1 MPKASIIIR
10 TKNEERWI
18 RSCLEAVFSQEFN
31 DFEVVLVDNQSID
44 RTLEISRK
52 FDVRVAEHCTKYY
65 PGQALNEG
73 IRNSTGDL
81 LVMLS
86 GHCIPTNSRWLGKL
100 LAHFGDERLAGVYGR
115 QEPLPFT
122 SDRDKRDL
130 WTIFQLDR
138 KVQTKDCFFHN
149 ANSAIRRDLWQ
160 TTPFSETATN
170 IEDRIWA
177 KEMLDRGYHL
187 VYEPEASVY
196 HWHGI
201 HQNDNGERRRNVVR
215 IIEHFNLAGVNG
227 AASQA
232 LPGSEILA
240 VIPVRGTSPMVG
252 ERSLLSFT
260 VERAL
265 SSPLI
270 NRVLVSTDHP
280 ATRELALDLGAEAPF
295 LRPAELSHDYVGVDE
310 VATHAFESLAQGGYH
325 PDWVLILKETHPFR
339 PREFL
344 DELIQEATGSANEVV
359 IPVHKSYVTI
369 YRREK
374 EEIITL
380 HDGSIPAGISDPY
393 YFGSAGLGKMIS
405 SRFLAQKDG
414 SAARTGIY
422 VVSQQIS
429 ELMIRNQAE
438 ADELG
443 GFLLEFWRKNPPS
456 IRRKAAP
463 TLPSSSLSGL

>member
-1 MPKASIIIR
+1 M
-10 TKNEERWI
+10 
-18 RSCLEAVFSQEFN
+18 
-31 DFEVVLVDNQSID
+31 
-44 RTLEISRK
+44 
-52 FDVRVAEHCTKYY
+52 
-65 PGQALNEG
+65 LN
-73 IRNSTGDL
+73 
-81 LVMLS
+81 
-86 GHCIPTNSRWLGKL
+86 C
-100 LAHFGDERLAGVYGR
+100 
-115 QEPLPFT
+115 
-122 SDRDKRDL
+122 
-130 WTIFQLDR
+130 
-138 KVQTKDCFFHN
+138 
-149 ANSAIRRDLWQ
+149 
-160 TTPFSETATN
+160 
-170 IEDRIWA
+170 
-177 KEMLDRGYHL
+177 GYHL
-187 VYEPEASVY
+187 IYEPEASVY

-215 IIEHFNLAGVNG
+215 IIEHFNLADING

-252 ERSLLSFT
+252 QRPLLSFT
-260 VERAL
+260 LERAL

-280 ATRELALDLGAEAPF
+280 ATRELALNLGAEAPF

-310 VATHAFESLAQGGYH
+310 VAAHAFESLAQVGYH

-369 YRREK
+369 YRRER

-380 HDGSIPAGISDPY
+380 HDGSMPAGISDPY
-393 YFGSAGLGKMIS
+393 YFGCAGLGKMIS

-443 GFLLEFWRKNPPS
+443 GFLLEFWRKNPPPAL
-456 IRRKAAP
+456 RKAAP
-463 TLPSSSLSGL
+463 KLLSSSPSGL

>member
-10 TKNEERWI
+10 TRNEERWI
-18 RSCLEAVFSQEFN
+18 RSCLEAVFSQEFR
-31 DFEVVLVDNQSID
+31 DFDVVLVDNQSTD
-44 RTLEISRK
+44 KTLEIARK
-52 FDVRVAEHCTKYY
+52 FNVRVAEHRTKYY

-73 IRNSTGDL
+73 IRNSTGDW

-86 GHCIPTNSRWLGKL
+86 GHCIPTSPRWLGRL
-100 LAHFGDERLAGVYGR
+100 LAHFGDDRLAGVYGR

-160 TTPFSETATN
+160 CTPFSETATN

-187 VYEPEASVY
+187 IYEPEASVY

-227 AASQA
+227 ASSQA

-240 VIPVRGTSPMVG
+240 VIPVRGTSLMVG
-252 ERSLLSFT
+252 ERPLLSFT

-270 NRVLVSTDHP
+270 SRVVVSTDHP
-280 ATRELALDLGAEAPF
+280 ATRELALKLGAEAPF

-310 VATHAFESLAQGGYH
+310 VAAHAFESLAQGGYH
-325 PDWVLILKETHPFR
+325 PDWILILKETHPFR

-344 DELIQEATGSANEVV
+344 DELIQEAIGSANEVV

-374 EEIITL
+374 EEITTL
-380 HDGSIPAGISDPY
+380 HDGSMPAGISDPY
-393 YFGSAGLGKMIS
+393 YFGSAGLGKMLS

-422 VVSQQIS
+422 VVTQQIS
-429 ELMIRNQAE
+429 ELMIRNQLE

-443 GFLLEFWRKNPPS
+443 GFLLEFWRKNPLTTP
-456 IRRKAAP
+456 RNAAP
-463 TLPSSSLSGL
+463 ILAQSSP